1 MKANQLKQIRED
13 LQFGDVSTIAREIGV
28 TTATVQRALRGE
40 SSTDTNQ
47 LIIIHAQT
55 IIKQRTDRKEQLH
68 RIIRKQREERLQAGN
83 Q

>member
-40 SSTDTNQ
+40 SSTETNQ